1 MRKLILVALCMVL
14 PLLAK
19 DTLVFGA
26 ITTQKVT
33 KVKKKLT
40 PFLKYLEQETG
51 KKVVFKTGKTY
62 GDTISKFNSGEF
74 DFGYI
79 GPSPYVIASKEAKNL
94 NILAG
99 LETKGKPYFYGVIVA
114 AKNNANVNAVADL
127 AGKDF
132 GFGSKKSTLSFYM
145 PAHMLM
151 EAGVAD
157 KLSSHSFLGKHD
169 KVALAVIKGKV
180 AAGGIKEAVANKYA
194 NKLKVVAKSEP
205 VYDFMIVAHKGMD
218 SGLQDKIKAALLK
231 LKDKKVLKSIKK
243 GATGFIE
250 TSDSNYDSLKKVMS
264 EVDTNFKK

>member
-1 MRKLILVALCMVL
+1 MKKLILIALAMVL

-33 KVKKKLT
+33 KVKKELT
-40 PFLKYLEQETG
+40 PFLKYIEESTG
-51 KKVVFKTGKTY
+51 KKVIFKTGKTY
-62 GDTISKFNSGEF
+62 GDTIEKFNSGEF

-79 GPSPYVIASKEAKNL
+79 GPSPYVIAHQKANNL

-114 AKNNANVNAVADL
+114 AKDNASVNTLADL
-127 AGKDF
+127 KGKPF
-132 GFGSKKSTLSFYM
+132 AFGSKKSTLSYYM

-157 KLSSHSFLGKHD
+157 SVSEKAFLGKHD
-169 KVALAVIKGKV
+169 KVALAIIKGKY

-205 VYDFMIVAHKGMD
+205 VYDFMIVSHKSLD
-218 SGLQDKIKAALLK
+218 AKLQESIKSALLK
-231 LKDKKVLKSIKK
+231 LKDKAILGSIKK
-243 GATGFIE
+243 GATGFIDTKE
-250 TSDSNYDSLKKVMS
+250 SNYDSLKKVMK
-264 EVDTNFKK
+264 EVDANFKK